1 MMQTFRL
8 ANIMF
13 ASTLFPQT
21 ENAPVLDIQKTL
33 NSKNFKHLLQGG
45 FCINR
50 KRFTT
55 LPSTV
60 RLTSVRGGNEGGGK
74 HDVCINII
82 STD

>member
-1 MMQTFRL
+1 M
-8 ANIMF
+8 MF
-13 ASTLFPQT
+13 ASILFPQT
-21 ENAPVLDIQKTL
+21 EKSPVLDIQKL
-33 NSKNFKHLLQGG
+33 IKIFEKPAFEKSKSFL
-45 FCINR
+45 
-50 KRFTT
+50 T